1 GASGIAT
8 ASEAYFGKPISEVTV
23 EEGALLAG
31 IIQRPSYLDPGVG
44 TENAAAAKA
53 RWDYV
58 LDGMVT
64 QGYLTQEERDAAHFP
79 TVIESRQYRGASGPL
94 GYITDSVKRE
104 LTGKLGLSDAQ
115 IETGGLRIVTTIEK
129 QQQDAIAAAV
139 DEWLPE
145 GEGAE
150 DLQ

>member
-1 GASGIAT
+1 YLTQERSYIRKAKEIMISLKVDGELTKDQILENYLNTIYFGRGASGIAT

-23 EEGALLAG
+23 EEGALLAA

-64 QGYLTQEERDAAHFP
+64 QGYLEQASRDAAQFP
-79 TVIESRQYRGASGPL
+79 T
-94 GYITDSVKRE
+94 
-104 LTGKLGLSDAQ
+104 
-115 IETGGLRIVTTIEK
+115 
-129 QQQDAIAAAV
+129 
-139 DEWLPE
+139 
-145 GEGAE
+145 
-150 DLQ
+150 